1 MTINNLRI
9 MKEKKNEKKGKR
21 IPYRYCEISFC
32 NYSNEQIDNVI
43 IPMLL
48 LKY

>member
-9 MKEKKNEKKGKR
+9 MKEKKNEKKRKR
-21 IPYRYCEISFC
+21 IPYCEISFC
-32 NYSNEQIDNVI
+32 NYSNEQIDDVI